1 MSYHFWKRIGD
12 WIGALTLVLLFAVLF
27 IGCAIL
33 IKAEDP
39 KGPILFKQKRIGKNE
54 KEFLIYKFRSMKT
67 ATHRKNK
74 RLSDKERMLRV
85 GRILRET
92 SLDELPQLFNILKGE
107 MSFIGPRPLLPEYV
121 PYYSQEEKKRHT
133 VFPGISGLAQVN
145 GRTAIQWEE
154 RFAYDTHYAE
164 EVCLGLDVRI
174 LVKTIQKVFQKSDIV
189 DAGEEETTQALHEIR
204 QEPSLHP
211 ERSFRRLSIPVSD
224 YSPSLRSKNKGD
236 VGT

>member
-39 KGPILFKQKRIGKNE
+39 EGPVLFKQKRIGKNE

-67 ATHRKNK
+67 GTHRKNR

-85 GRILRET
+85 GRILRNT

-121 PYYSQEEKKRHT
+121 PYYSQEERKRHT

-154 RFAYDTHYAE
+154 RFAYDTQYAE

-189 DAGEEETTQALHEIR
+189 DAGEETTQALHEIR
-204 QEPSLHP
+204 QEPSLQP

>member
-39 KGPILFKQKRIGKNE
+39 EGPVLFKQKRIGKNE

-67 ATHRKNK
+67 GTHRKSR

-85 GRILRET
+85 GRILRNT

-154 RFAYDTHYAE
+154 RFAYDTQYAE
-164 EVCLGLDVRI
+164 EVCFGMDIRI
-174 LVKTIQKVFQKSDIV
+174 LFKTIQKVFQKSDIV
-189 DAGEEETTQALHEIR
+189 DAGEETTQALHEIR
-204 QEPSLHP
+204 QESSLQP

-224 YSPSLRSKNKGD
+224 YSPTLRSKDKGD